1 LQTSGVFLPQ
11 VQELDAKLSAVSPPY
26 DRVIYGD
33 HAGLVRETHLKRQ
46 LCAWSER
53 VITFKPA
60 TGKRELA
67 DQILAAILRDT
78 GNNLT
83 P

>member
-1 LQTSGVFLPQ
+1 LQASGVFLPQ
-11 VQELDAKLSAVSPPY
+11 VQELDAKLSAVGPPY

-33 HAGLVRETHLKRQ
+33 HADLVRETHLKRQ
-46 LCAWSER
+46 LCTWSEQK
-53 VITFKPA
+53 ITFKPA
-60 TGKRELA
+60 PSKRELA
-67 DQILAAILRDT
+67 DQILAAVFRDT